1 MSISNI
7 RILVKIETLT
17 TCLTQ
22 AKQRCNMNQLEKV
35 NGSKEAG
42 VGGEWAHNSVQTI
55 PAESLNPVLLQLCL
69 CLAPCWKPCQ
79 ADILLSLWLLKGR
92 EDTHQPQVS
101 YSFLFFP
108 ERVGQV
114 EKRDMWHDCPGEDS
128 RKEQLSLTGHGKT
141 NVFANA
147 VKSGIRETQET
158 GFHTCP
164 VFISLVLFRSF
175 DSYLRKRRCF
185 FTQPS
190 LGFTQAF
197 SPLEVW
203 KLEKE

>member
-55 PAESLNPVLLQLCL
+55 PAESPNPVLLQLCL

-114 EKRDMWHDCPGEDS
+114 EKRDMWHDCPWEDS
-128 RKEQLSLTGHGKT
+128 RKEPAKSDRTWKDKCVCQCCQKWHSGDTRDRLSYMPC
-141 NVFANA
+141 
-147 VKSGIRETQET
+147 
-158 GFHTCP
+158 FH
-164 VFISLVLFRSF
+164 
-175 DSYLRKRRCF
+175 
-185 FTQPS
+185 QP
-190 LGFTQAF
+190 G
-197 SPLEVW
+197 VI
-203 KLEKE
+203 

>member
-1 MSISNI
+1 MT
-7 RILVKIETLT
+7 VPEKTL
-17 TCLTQ
+17 
-22 AKQRCNMNQLEKV
+22 
-35 NGSKEAG
+35 
-42 VGGEWAHNSVQTI
+42 
-55 PAESLNPVLLQLCL
+55 
-69 CLAPCWKPCQ
+69 
-79 ADILLSLWLLKGR
+79 
-92 EDTHQPQVS
+92 
-101 YSFLFFP
+101 
-108 ERVGQV
+108 ER
-114 EKRDMWHDCPGEDS
+114 S
-128 RKEQLSLTGHGKT
+128 QLSLTGHGKT